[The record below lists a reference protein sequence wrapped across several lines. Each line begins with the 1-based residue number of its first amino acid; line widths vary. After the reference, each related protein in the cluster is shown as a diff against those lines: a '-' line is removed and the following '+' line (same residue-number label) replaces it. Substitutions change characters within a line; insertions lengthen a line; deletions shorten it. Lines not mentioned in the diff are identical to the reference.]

1 MTNFSKKELKRYLI
15 KSLLILI
22 GFCFF
27 ILIAVNIIP
36 TINIYKNS
44 KLIKDNIDTFQTQ
57 LNNKEFKKSLETA
70 QQIRK
75 NSKKLRDNVNN
86 LKVLNHLP
94 QVNDNIMSVDY
105 LLEISTLIVDSY
117 VEIYPLIEEN
127 LEIISDKNGS
137 KLISLPEE
145 DKVKIINTIYKS
157 ENTIKNLEKK
167 VTRIIY
173 LIDNNKNNNK
183 KLIKPLKNIWNKV
196 DEQYSN
202 IIFINKLL
210 PLFKTLPE
218 LIGMPKDAKYL
229 LLFQNNTE
237 IRPTGGFIG
246 TYGTMSISNG
256 EVGEIFTDNTYN
268 LDRASKV
275 KIDPP
280 KYLKDYLKIKN
291 LYLRDANFNPDFEE
305 SAKYIIDLYYR
316 ESQNQYPITGVIAV
330 TPDVLQS
337 VIGYF
342 GEVEAMGLKFNKE
355 NSTDLLNYETKFGY
369 WQDKNMDAS
378 QRKIVIQKLADV
390 LFEKVKNLSAIELKN
405 LADVLSDNLYKKHM
419 LLYFS
424 NKNIQ
429 NLVSDMGWGG
439 KFLDSDESDFFS
451 VIDTNVLSGKSEPYV
466 DKNLD
471 YNLRFDGEDLIATL
485 SLTYKLRY
493 DDYLKNDIYQDD
505 PGYLQEYKSY
515 TRIYVPSGSW
525 LNYLQRNDAKPTRN
539 NIDFLDD
546 KEKASFGFYLN
557 IPKNTTVTYKLEYK
571 LPKYLVEKFKTKYSL
586 IYQKQAGSYGNKL
599 NINIDL
605 NKSIKSYTLSDNDGL
620 KVNYYN
626 KEFNLNGFANDDRII
641 KIDYYSN
648 SSVSYLKEIIEK
660 DYLSFKKEA
669 PNK

>member
-660 DYLSFKKEA
+660 DHLSFKKEA

>member
-117 VEIYPLIEEN
+117 IEIYPLIEEN

-337 VIGYF
+337 IIGYF